1 MFKHWIWIIP
11 ALALAGCN
19 SANSRVSPVSFGSST
34 GIVTSGN
41 LRLVTE
47 RQKAGYPPIVCT
59 EPSPDYLVAF
69 GSTQKLTA
77 SVPTQLGT
85 RSLAADLATTEE
97 VAKGEGRTA
106 AVLALRD
113 GLYVACQSYANGVIG
128 QDAYS
133 IILSQYGNLLVALV
147 GNDQAAANVQV
158 SGPQAA
164 ISAMTV
170 ACISGYDRSRDD
182 SQGNVLLTQAFCR
195 DLLNRVMMR
204 GTGVA
209 RVKTSAKVLPKTK
222 TSQQQTAPAQPS
234 TAASGVAA
242 ATTPAAV
249 AR

>member
-1 MFKHWIWIIP
+1 MVS
-11 ALALAGCN
+11 
-19 SANSRVSPVSFGSST
+19 SARMP
-34 GIVTSGN
+34 
-41 LRLVTE
+41 
-47 RQKAGYPPIVCT
+47 
-59 EPSPDYLVAF
+59 
-69 GSTQKLTA
+69 
-77 SVPTQLGT
+77 
-85 RSLAADLATTEE
+85 
-97 VAKGEGRTA
+97 
-106 AVLALRD
+106 
-113 GLYVACQSYANGVIG
+113 
-128 QDAYS
+128 
-133 IILSQYGNLLVALV
+133 ILSQYGNLLVALV

-195 DLLNRVMMR
+195 DLLNRVMVR

-222 TSQQQTAPAQPS
+222 TSQQQTVPAQSS

-242 ATTPAAV
+242 AAAPAPV